1 MLKLL
6 IVTGLLLAQN
16 DAGNQPA
23 PDNAQP
29 AANQA
34 QPAANQAADAEAKKA
49 APAGDPD
56 QPQEEPVAAAKP
68 PGLAS
73 MLTPMLLIFGLFYL
87 MFMMP
92 ERKKR
97 ANLKQQLDELKT
109 NDQILTI
116 GGILGTV
123 SRVNKEADEVTLILD
138 DSNNTRMKVVRSAI
152 RQILTDE
159 DKKK

>member
-6 IVTGLLLAQN
+6 MVAGLLLAQN

-29 AANQA
+29 AANQ
-34 QPAANQAADAEAKKA
+34 PADAA
-49 APAGDPD
+49 AGDPD
-56 QPQEEPVAAAKP
+56 KSQEQPAAAAKP

-97 ANLKQQLDELKT
+97 ANLKQQLDQLKT

-116 GGILGTV
+116 GGILGKV

-159 DKKK
+159 DKNK

>member
-23 PDNAQP
+23 P
-29 AANQA
+29 NQV
-34 QPAANQAADAEAKKA
+34 QPAANQAADAEAEKT

-56 QPQEEPVAAAKP
+56 KPQEEPVAAAKP
-68 PGLAS
+68 PGLGSLLA
-73 MLTPMLLIFGLFYL
+73 PMLLIFGLFYL

-97 ANLKQQLDELKT
+97 AKLKQQLEQLKT
-109 NDQILTI
+109 NDQVLTI

>member
-16 DAGNQPA
+16 DAGNQPV
-23 PDNAQP
+23 PDN
-29 AANQA
+29 A
-34 QPAANQAADAEAKKA
+34 QPAANQAADAE
-49 APAGDPD
+49 
-56 QPQEEPVAAAKP
+56 PVAAAKP
-68 PGLAS
+68 PGLGS
-73 MLTPMLLIFGLFYL
+73 LLTPMLLIFGLFYL

-97 ANLKQQLDELKT
+97 ANLKQQLDQLKT

>member
-16 DAGNQPA
+16 DAGNQPV
-23 PDNAQP
+23 PDN
-29 AANQA
+29 A
-34 QPAANQAADAEAKKA
+34 QPAANQAADAE
-49 APAGDPD
+49 
-56 QPQEEPVAAAKP
+56 PVAAAKP
-68 PGLAS
+68 PGLGS
-73 MLTPMLLIFGLFYL
+73 LLTPMLLIFGLFYL

>member
-34 QPAANQAADAEAKKA
+34 ADAEAGNP
-49 APAGDPD
+49 APVGDPD
-56 QPQEEPVAAAKP
+56 KSQEQPVAAAKP
-68 PGLAS
+68 PGLGS
-73 MLTPMLLIFGLFYL
+73 LLTPMLLIFGLFYL

-109 NDQILTI
+109 NDKILTI

>member
-1 MLKLL
+1 
-6 IVTGLLLAQN
+6 
-16 DAGNQPA
+16 
-23 PDNAQP
+23 
-29 AANQA
+29 
-34 QPAANQAADAEAKKA
+34 
-49 APAGDPD
+49 
-56 QPQEEPVAAAKP
+56 
-68 PGLAS
+68 